1 MIVVLLAVLVFATAA
16 YLITVPVTFMG
27 DMAWRSFPE
36 YRWLCNGPTWGY
48 FVTPWRPWF
57 SIAAHCWHTTDTY
70 PRCCHCGKG
79 HPDFKEKANGSRKET
94 PSVQGN

>member
-1 MIVVLLAVLVFATAA
+1 MIERLLPLVFISAF
-16 YLITVPVTFMG
+16 YLMFVSVPLLHG
-27 DMAWRSFPE
+27 HLWRPFSDS
-36 YRWLCNGPTWGY
+36 RWLCNGPTWGY